1 MEGQESVFG
10 VIVAVLAVDSRES
23 GGNEAASGEPFEV
36 LDDLSM
42 FASIQGFQDRE
53 GEEWRLVSADGTCQG
68 LS

>member
-23 GGNEAASGEPFEV
+23 GGNEVASGEPFEL

-42 FASIQGFQDRE
+42 FASIQGFRDRPD
-53 GEEWRLVSADGTCQG
+53 EERRFVSGDGTCQG